1 MSVTAAGGCCGLNS
15 PDHLE
20 RLRLPMTDIATINIT
35 EKQLDLLLSG
45 LRYVRSAE
53 KLRVEEPTPEYVRTR
68 TEKLEEIE
76 SLVDTLNS
84 SPRKQSAAQ
93 L

>member
-1 MSVTAAGGCCGLNS
+1 MWTEFSGS
-15 PDHLE
+15 PRE
-20 RLRLPMTDIATINIT
+20 SFCLPMSDIATINIT

-68 TEKLEEIE
+68 TEKLDEI
-76 SLVDTLNS
+76 STLVDALNS
-84 SPRKQSAAQ
+84 SPRRQSAAQ
-93 L
+93 V

>member
-1 MSVTAAGGCCGLNS
+1 
-15 PDHLE
+15 
-20 RLRLPMTDIATINIT
+20 MTDIATINIT

-53 KLRVEEPTPEYVRTR
+53 KLRVEEPTPEYVRSR
-68 TEKLEEIE
+68 TEKLKEISILKE
-76 SLVDTLNS
+76 TLNS

-93 L
+93 V

>member
-1 MSVTAAGGCCGLNS
+1 MWTEFSGS
-15 PDHLE
+15 PRE
-20 RLRLPMTDIATINIT
+20 SFCLPMTDLATINIT

-68 TEKLEEIE
+68 TEKLDEI
-76 SLVDTLNS
+76 STLVDTLNS

-93 L
+93 V

>member
-1 MSVTAAGGCCGLNS
+1 MWTEFSRS
-15 PDHLE
+15 
-20 RLRLPMTDIATINIT
+20 LRESFCLPMTDIATINIT

-53 KLRVEEPTPEYVRTR
+53 KLRVEEPTPEYVRSR
-68 TEKLEEIE
+68 TEKLKEISILKE
-76 SLVDTLNS
+76 TLNS

-93 L
+93 I

>member
-1 MSVTAAGGCCGLNS
+1 MWTEFSGS
-15 PDHLE
+15 PRE
-20 RLRLPMTDIATINIT
+20 SFRLPMTDLATINIT

-45 LRYVRSAE
+45 LRYVHSAE

-76 SLVDTLNS
+76 TLVDALNS

-93 L
+93 I

>member
-1 MSVTAAGGCCGLNS
+1 MWTEFSRS
-15 PDHLE
+15 
-20 RLRLPMTDIATINIT
+20 LRESFCLPMTDIATINIT

-53 KLRVEEPTPEYVRTR
+53 KLRVEEPTPEYVRSR
-68 TEKLEEIE
+68 TEKLKEISILKE
-76 SLVDTLNS
+76 TLNS

-93 L
+93 V

>member
-1 MSVTAAGGCCGLNS
+1 MWTEFSGS
-15 PDHLE
+15 PRE
-20 RLRLPMTDIATINIT
+20 SFCLPMSDIATINIT
-35 EKQLDLLLSG
+35 EKQLDLLLSC

-68 TEKLEEIE
+68 TEKLDEI
-76 SLVDTLNS
+76 STLVDALNS

-93 L
+93 V